1 MNLLTYLR
9 CQWDRAGAVLAV
21 LLGAAALVLGW
32 FGVSGKVLPAEQIPY
47 VVSGGLGGIFLLGV
61 GSVLWLSADIRDE
74 WRKLDELDRGEE
86 GAPAAEAQR
95 DRAPLDVAVTD
106 GSSRVTAVR

>member
-1 MNLLTYLR
+1 MSRAVLTYE
-9 CQWDRAGAVLAV
+9 Q
-21 LLGAAALVLGW
+21 
-32 FGVSGKVLPAEQIPY
+32 LPYIL
-47 VVSGGLGGIFLLGV
+47 SGGLFGLSMIMV
-61 GSVLWLSADIRDE
+61 GTGLWLSADIRDE

-106 GSSRVTAVR
+106 GSPRVTAVR

>member
-1 MNLLTYLR
+1 
-9 CQWDRAGAVLAV
+9 
-21 LLGAAALVLGW
+21 
-32 FGVSGKVLPAEQIPY
+32 
-47 VVSGGLGGIFLLGV
+47 
-61 GSVLWLSADIRDE
+61 VLWLSADIRDE